1 MEDDL
6 VRIFILP
13 PSAEELRERLIGRA
27 QDSLSTVA
35 KRMAKAA
42 DEISHWPEY
51 DYVIVNADIGKAS
64 AEIEAILTAE
74 RLKRRRRLGLTGF
87 VRELTKGL

>member
-1 MEDDL
+1 M
-6 VRIFILP
+6 RIFILP

-27 QDSLSTVA
+27 QDSASTVA

-51 DYVIVNADIGKAS
+51 DYVIVNENLDLAGQQ
-64 AEIEAILTAE
+64 IEAILTAE
-74 RLKRRRRLGLTGF
+74 RLRRRRRTGLAQF
-87 VRELTKGL
+87 VRDLNLKL